1 MSVLRNRALLLM
13 AGAESVSTVG
23 NWIAMQAIYALLIFQ
38 GGGGVGQSAG
48 IYLSGLAPAMLLG
61 PLAGWLCDRFDRR
74 RLMIISELASGCF
87 IALMMFTNR
96 LEWLYALLVAESI
109 AGTVMAPARGT
120 IVKDVVA
127 PADLTRANAFLQ
139 QVAALT
145 KIGAPLLG
153 ALVVSLISP
162 RTALFLDVVSFVLS
176 AAILTFMPAL
186 PVGQGEAP
194 TVADDKV
201 SIWQTL
207 RSILRQAPQ
216 LRLLFPF
223 MFVLALVLVSFDI
236 SMAVYVRDV
245 MRSGI
250 AFTGMMA
257 SVVGLGMGAGAF
269 ALMLVKGERSLI
281 RDYLIGL
288 MLITCLPAVI
298 SLGTWIAVLPLA
310 RAVVLA
316 GCFLGGLG
324 ISLANVQGS
333 VMLQRLAP
341 EGWLGRLSGTVGSV
355 MTGGQVIGMVATPL
369 LVPHVVSFGVYFGL
383 STLVLML
390 ISLGTMLA
398 LPRAGAAGPV
408 AANEVASDA
417 S

>member
-1 MSVLRNRALLLM
+1 M
-13 AGAESVSTVG
+13 AGSESVSTVG
-23 NWIAMQAIYALLIFQ
+23 NWIAMQAIYALLIFK

-74 RLMIISELASGCF
+74 RLMIISELAAGCF
-87 IALMMFTNR
+87 VALMMITTR
-96 LEWLYALLVAESI
+96 LEWIYACLVATSI

-120 IVKDVVA
+120 VVRDVVA
-127 PADLTRANAFLQ
+127 PADLTRANAFLHQ
-139 QVAALT
+139 LAGLT

-186 PVGQGEAP
+186 PARGAEASGLAAASGVP
-194 TVADDKV
+194 EEKV
-201 SIWQTL
+201 SMWQGL
-207 RSILRQAPQ
+207 RSILRKAPQ

-223 MFVLALVLVSFDI
+223 MFVLALVLISYDI
-236 SMAVYVRDV
+236 TAAVYVRDV
-245 MRSGI
+245 MRGSI
-250 AFTGMMA
+250 AFKGMMA
-257 SVVGLGMGAGAF
+257 SMVGLGAGGGAF
-269 ALMLVKGERSLI
+269 GLMFIKGERNVA
-281 RDYLIGL
+281 RDCVIGL
-288 MLITCLPAVI
+288 MLVTCLPAGITFGSWI
-298 SLGTWIAVLPLA
+298 SVLPVA
-310 RAVVLA
+310 RAAVMA
-316 GCFLGGLG
+316 GSLLGGLG
-324 ISLANVQGS
+324 ISVANVQFA

-341 EGWLGRLSGTVGSV
+341 EGWLGRLSGAVGSV
-355 MTGGQVIGMVATPL
+355 MTAGQVIGMFATPL

-398 LPRAGAAGPV
+398 LHRAGAAGPV
-408 AANEVASDA
+408 AANEVASGAD
-417 S
+417 